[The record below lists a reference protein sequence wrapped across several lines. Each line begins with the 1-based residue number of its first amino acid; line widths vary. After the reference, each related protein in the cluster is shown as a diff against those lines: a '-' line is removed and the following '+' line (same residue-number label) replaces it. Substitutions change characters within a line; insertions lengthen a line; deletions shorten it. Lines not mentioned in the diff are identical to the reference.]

1 LAIRVCENIKNQDKI
16 SGKCYLY
23 NTFTS
28 QLLKEKSY
36 KQTNIIIMK
45 RQQPHSAP
53 QPKSNN
59 SSSYLLLLVLGIIS
73 LFVIL
78 QTFGIFKTV
87 DTGRTVKDIDLNS
100 AEYQNKPMPKQKSE
114 RPRPHV
120 EATLTEIAAEFEGKV
135 FSDIRT
141 ANEQKGW
148 GLSDDEA
155 KYYDDM
161 RKRYASTDNN
171 WLGLVK
177 KSYSTYRTVKEMFGG
192 SADVSAMLQ
201 DVQSAASV
209 YNKITQSYGIP
220 KAELVQFAQ
229 SKQGADVSDWASF
242 IENNKRR

>member
-1 LAIRVCENIKNQDKI
+1 MN
-16 SGKCYLY
+16 
-23 NTFTS
+23 TS
-28 QLLKEKSY
+28 QVSIRKTHDSILF
-36 KQTNIIIMK
+36 NMK
-45 RQQPHSAP
+45 RQQHHSAP
-53 QPKSNN
+53 QPKSK
-59 SSSYLLLLVLGIIS
+59 SSFRYLLLFILGGIS

-78 QTFGIFKTV
+78 QTFGIYNTF
-87 DTGRTVKDIDLNS
+87 DTNRKVNDIDLNS
-100 AEYQNKPMPKQKSE
+100 AEYQNKPMPKRPPE

-148 GLSDDEA
+148 GLTDDEA

-161 RKRYASTDNN
+161 RHRYATTDNN

-177 KSYSTYRTVKEMFGG
+177 KSYSTYKTVKEMFGG
-192 SADVSAMLQ
+192 SADVSTMLQ

-209 YNKITQSYGIP
+209 YSQITQSYGIP
-220 KAELVQFAQ
+220 KAELEQFAQ
-229 SKQGADVSDWASF
+229 SKQGVNVSDWASF